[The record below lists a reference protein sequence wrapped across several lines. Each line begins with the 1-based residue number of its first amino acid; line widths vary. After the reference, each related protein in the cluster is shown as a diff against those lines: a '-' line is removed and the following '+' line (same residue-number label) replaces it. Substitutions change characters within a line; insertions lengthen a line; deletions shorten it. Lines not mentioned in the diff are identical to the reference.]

1 MKEIKKVELGFN
13 ADARQALAEFLE
25 AKAVIAQAT
34 AKKEAAQKVLFE
46 LVGENNQATFGG
58 VLSFKVID
66 GKNRHADLKV
76 LEEKYPAIF
85 AEVIRTTE
93 YKQIRTA

>member
-13 ADARQALAEFLE
+13 AEVRKAFAEFIS
-25 AKAVIAQAT
+25 AKATIAEAT
-34 AKKEAAQKVLFE
+34 AQKEAAQKILFDAI
-46 LVGENNQATFGG
+46 GENNQATFGG
-58 VLSFKVID
+58 VLTFKVID

-93 YKQIRTA
+93 YQQIRTA